1 MPSERSPCDS
11 ARGLLATEGVL
22 TLEGG
27 GVLTGRLARAMS
39 FDLTEPNVQEQ
50 VISFGTLVA
59 DLLGVFSGSVL
70 GALLAERR
78 KMDLMGFLV
87 LGLVSGVGGGI
98 LRDTLLQ
105 VGPPLVLVKPAYL
118 VAAFS
123 GALAAFIFELRH
135 GPTVKLLSALD
146 ALTLGS
152 FAVAGTQRTLE
163 VGLSPGTAVLI
174 GIITAAGGG
183 IIRDVLIRR
192 TPTVMRPEPGYYAL
206 AALAASLVCLAFSLT
221 GHRRLALVAGMAVGA
236 AVRLISVR
244 RGWRLPVKRT
254 REAPRKGDDFGGPG
268 EDESW
273 TKP

>member
-1 MPSERSPCDS
+1 MPLDLSEPH
-11 ARGLLATEGVL
+11 
-22 TLEGG
+22 
-27 GVLTGRLARAMS
+27 
-39 FDLTEPNVQEQ
+39 FQEE
-50 VISFGTLVA
+50 VIAAGTMVA
-59 DLLGVFSGSVL
+59 DLAGVFSGSVL

-105 VGPPLVLVKPAYL
+105 VGPPLALVKPSYL
-118 VAAFS
+118 VAAFT
-123 GALAAFIFELRH
+123 GAFAAFIFELKH
-135 GPTVKLLSALD
+135 GPTVKLLSTLD

-174 GIITAAGGG
+174 GIIAAAGGG
-183 IIRDVLIRR
+183 VIRDVLIRR

-221 GHRRLALVAGMAVGA
+221 GHRRLALAAGMAVGA

-244 RGWRLPVKRT
+244 RGWRLPIKRT
-254 REAPRKGDDFGGPG
+254 RAPPIDGDDFGGRS
-268 EDESW
+268 ESE
-273 TKP
+273 TRSKR

>member
-1 MPSERSPCDS
+1 MPLDLSEPH
-11 ARGLLATEGVL
+11 
-22 TLEGG
+22 
-27 GVLTGRLARAMS
+27 
-39 FDLTEPNVQEQ
+39 FQEE
-50 VISFGTLVA
+50 VIAAGTMVA
-59 DLLGVFSGSVL
+59 DLAGVFSGSVL

-105 VGPPLVLVKPAYL
+105 VGPPLALVKPSYL
-118 VAAFS
+118 VAAFT
-123 GALAAFIFELRH
+123 GAFAAFIFELKH
-135 GPTVKLLSALD
+135 GPTVKLLSTLD

-174 GIITAAGGG
+174 GIIAAAGGG
-183 IIRDVLIRR
+183 VIRDVLIRR

-244 RGWRLPVKRT
+244 RGWRLPIKRT
-254 REAPRKGDDFGGPG
+254 RAPPIEEDDFGGRS
-268 EDESW
+268 ERETRSRR
-273 TKP
+273 